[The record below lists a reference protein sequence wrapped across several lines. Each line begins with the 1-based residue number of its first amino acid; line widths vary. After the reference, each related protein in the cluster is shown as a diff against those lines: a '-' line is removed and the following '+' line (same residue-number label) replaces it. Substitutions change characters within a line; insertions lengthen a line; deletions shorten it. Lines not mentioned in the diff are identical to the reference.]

1 MKLNQLIA
9 APQLTKVTLDDEE
22 VVKEFGES
30 LEWWIWDRQPLD
42 KFLKL
47 ASAEGNQAEQIVATM
62 REMILDEQGNP
73 LLVGDAT
80 LPTTV
85 LLKVMNKMVALLGK

>member
-9 APQLTKVTLDDEE
+9 APQLTKVSLDDED
-22 VVKEFGES
+22 VIKEFGEP

-42 KFLKL
+42 RFLKL
-47 ASAEGNQAEQIVATM
+47 ASAEGNTGDQIVATM
-62 REMILDEQGNP
+62 REMILDEEGNP

-85 LLKVMNKMVALLGK
+85 LVKVMNKMVSLLGK

>member
-9 APQLTKVTLDDEE
+9 APQLTKVSLDDED
-22 VVKEFGES
+22 VIKEFGEP

-42 KFLKL
+42 RFLKL
-47 ASAEGNQAEQIVATM
+47 AAAEGNTGDQIVATM
-62 REMILDEQGNP
+62 REMILDEEGKP

-80 LPTTV
+80 LPTSV
-85 LLKVMNKMVALLGK
+85 LLKVMNKMVSLLGK